1 MRWTLAYLDTHI
13 VVWLYAGLTEK
24 FKPPIRDLMN
34 EQALYICPVVR
45 LELQYLWEIQRV
57 TDDADT
63 IVADLATR
71 IGLKVCD
78 KRFDDIVTKALTLS
92 WTRDPFDRLI
102 VANATLNDDILISK
116 DHNMLG
122 NYPNARW

>member
-1 MRWTLAYLDTHI
+1 MRWILAYLDTHV

-24 FKPPIRDLMN
+24 FNRMVRDLIN
-34 EQALYICPVVR
+34 EQALYVCPVVR

-78 KRFDDIVTKALTLS
+78 KRFDDVVTRAMALS

-102 VANATLNDDILISK
+102 VANASLDGDILISK
-116 DHNMLG
+116 DQDMLD